1 MRNIL
6 ISLCLACVSF
16 AQTQTRVLGEV
27 TGKSDAEITIKT
39 DAGQTVSVPVNTE
52 TKVLRVPPGQTSLT
66 NATAI
71 TLNDVSAGDR
81 VLARNNQVIIMS
93 RTDLQQKQAAD
104 AAEWQKRGIAGRV
117 TAVDANGLTL
127 AAAGGRTVR
136 VDATPKTMFRR
147 YAPESVRFADA
158 RPSALAEIRVGDQ
171 VRVLGDLSGEAV
183 SAEAIVSGSFR
194 NFAGAVASVNAAA
207 GEITVTDLE
216 TKAPVLVKISAT
228 SNLRRLPPMMAQA
241 ISQRLSGAPVAP
253 ADPGSTR
260 SRSAGDPGPVAAGG
274 PRDLGQLMDR
284 MPVLAL
290 TELKPGDALIIAASA
305 GVDTSQASAIAV
317 LAGVEPLLTGP
328 DADRRLSGPWSLDIN
343 MAP

>member
-6 ISLCLACVSF
+6 LLLCLACVSF

-27 TGKSDAEITIKT
+27 TGKSDAEISIKT
-39 DAGQTVSVPVNTE
+39 DAGQTVSVPINTE

-81 VLARNNQVIIMS
+81 VLARNNQVIVMS
-93 RTDLQQKQAAD
+93 RSDLQQKQAAD
-104 AAEWQKRGIAGRV
+104 AAEWQKRGSAGRV
-117 TAVDANGLTL
+117 TAVNANALTL
-127 AAAGGRTVR
+127 TTAGGQTVR
-136 VDATPKTMFRR
+136 VDVTPKTTFRR
-147 YAPESVRFADA
+147 YSPESVRFADA
-158 RPSALAEIRVGDQ
+158 RPSTLAEIAVGDQ
-171 VRVLGDLSGEAV
+171 IRVLGDLGGEGI

-194 NFAGAVASVNAAA
+194 NFAATVAAVNATA

-216 TKAPVLVKISAT
+216 TKAPVTVKISAT

-241 ISQRLSGAPVAP
+241 ISQRLNGAPAAP
-253 ADPGSTR
+253 ADPGLTQ
-260 SRSAGDPGPVAAGG
+260 SRSLGQPGPVAAGG
-274 PRDLGQLMDR
+274 PRDLGQMMDR
-284 MPVLAL
+284 MPVLTL
-290 TELKPGDALIIAASA
+290 TELKPGDALIIASSA
-305 GVDTSQASAIAV
+305 GLDNSRASAIAV

-328 DADRRLSGPWSLDIN
+328 ATDRRLSGPWSLDIN